1 MSRLNLTVIFFLVVA
16 VMAATLLWPKF
27 QDLQISR
34 ENLEERRADFQNK
47 EEYLV
52 KLTGIRNSLKEYQ
65 PEFSKISFALP
76 DNPSLPSLFSYLQK
90 TSSESGLVL
99 ERISPFSVSSSQDFP
114 GLQETAF
121 SIEVSGVYS
130 SFKNFL
136 SLLEKSARLIEIE
149 NISFSSGGDNESFAF
164 DLKIKVHSY

>member
-1 MSRLNLTVIFFLVVA
+1 MSRLNLTIIFFLIVA

-34 ENLEERRADFQNK
+34 KNLEEKKDEFQNK
-47 EEYLV
+47 EEYLM
-52 KLTGIRNSLKEYQ
+52 KLTGLRNSLKEYQ
-65 PEFSKISFALP
+65 TEFSKIGFALP
-76 DNPSLPSLFSYLQK
+76 DNPSLPSLFSYLQE

-99 ERISPFSVSSSQDFP
+99 ERISPFSLSSSQNFP
-114 GLQETAF
+114 GLQETIF

-149 NISFSSGGDNESFAF
+149 NISFSSGGDDESFAF